1 MRSVN
6 SYQDIKTPE
15 DLEEENTY
23 ESILQS
29 LLEEYDPECGSYNA
43 YASNCR
49 RQARDIMNRERVKRQ
64 QEEDQEGDNED

>member
-29 LLEEYDPECGSYNA
+29 LLEEYDPECGSYSA
-43 YASNCR
+43 YVSNCR
-49 RQARDIMNRERVKRQ
+49 RQARNIMNREREKRQ
-64 QEEDQEGDNED
+64 QEEDQERAND